1 MSKIEDYYTFN
12 EYIKNNNLTPSE
24 EDYIEMIYRL
34 TLENNKVQVKDIS
47 AKLNIK
53 PPSVTKMVKKL
64 DNKNLIN
71 YKKYDNIEL
80 TSMGFRV
87 GANLLNRHNTI
98 KKFLEIIGI
107 KESIHEE
114 TETMEHTINVETLVK
129 IEELINFLYENQDI
143 LLRLKE
149 YQDKK
154 LKLEGD

>member
-1 MSKIEDYYTFN
+1 MLIKLAMANFPTLRYAICPKRFIKTVIFQYFHKYKIRGGVFMSKIEDYYTFN

-107 KESIHEE
+107 KESIH
-114 TETMEHTINVETLVK
+114 
-129 IEELINFLYENQDI
+129 
-143 LLRLKE
+143 
-149 YQDKK
+149 
-154 LKLEGD
+154 